1 MLPLVQLSRV
11 QGRCYTR
18 SALSPGKKRKEYA
31 QMPLDFDHLVL
42 MVRDQLTEHAQ
53 QLLQDGFHLTDLAVH
68 NLGSINRLIT
78 LESAYI
84 ELLGWPAGKPPA
96 RKEIA
101 EQPLGLD
108 ALVFR
113 PQNASDTYEHL
124 KRSGFDVH
132 PVQRLARPTPA
143 GQATVRFDTLRFAT
157 QPIAGLRIYYC
168 EHLTPEYV
176 WDKAVMHHDNG
187 ATSLDSI
194 LIKAPDARSVSTTLA
209 ALVSEIGRAHV

>member
-1 MLPLVQLSRV
+1 MNLPLKFSSGGKQGKFKGSGNMLPLVQLSRV

-84 ELLGWPAGKPPA
+84 ELLGWPAGKP
-96 RKEIA
+96 RSEESRVGKE
-101 EQPLGLD
+101 
-108 ALVFR
+108 
-113 PQNASDTYEHL
+113 
-124 KRSGFDVH
+124 
-132 PVQRLARPTPA
+132 
-143 GQATVRFDTLRFAT
+143 
-157 QPIAGLRIYYC
+157 C
-168 EHLTPEYV
+168 
-176 WDKAVMHHDNG
+176 
-187 ATSLDSI
+187 
-194 LIKAPDARSVSTTLA
+194 VSTC
-209 ALVSEIGRAHV
+209 

>member
-1 MLPLVQLSRV
+1 
-11 QGRCYTR
+11 
-18 SALSPGKKRKEYA
+18 
-31 QMPLDFDHLVL
+31 MPLDFDHLVL

-101 EQPLGLD
+101 EQTLGLD

-113 PQNASDTYEHL
+113 SEEHTSELQSLMRTSYAVFCL
-124 KRSGFDVH
+124 KKK
-132 PVQRLARPTPA
+132 T
-143 GQATVRFDTLRFAT
+143 
-157 QPIAGLRIYYC
+157 
-168 EHLTPEYV
+168 
-176 WDKAVMHHDNG
+176 
-187 ATSLDSI
+187 
-194 LIKAPDARSVSTTLA
+194 
-209 ALVSEIGRAHV
+209 